1 MAIATLLTSIYSY
14 VIERGNVE
22 NEMSDIMMNLTRAT
36 KKSSALSKTT
46 AESKAWVKANYESR
60 DSEYRDLIDEINDE
74 YNSELA
80 KIAEWETEL
89 NSKKND
95 LDLRLSQITEA
106 QKMAETMVKTDIT
119 SEFSY
124 GGSSSS

>member
-1 MAIATLLTSIYSY
+1 MAISTLLTSIYSY

-22 NEMSDIMMNLTRAT
+22 NEMSDIMMDLSRAT
-36 KKSSALSKTT
+36 KKSSALSKSTS
-46 AESKAWVKANYESR
+46 ESKAWVKANYESK
-60 DSEYRDLIDEINDE
+60 DDEYKELIDEINDE

-80 KIAEWETEL
+80 KISEWETEL
-89 NSKKND
+89 NARKND
-95 LDLRLSQITEA
+95 LDLRLSQISEA